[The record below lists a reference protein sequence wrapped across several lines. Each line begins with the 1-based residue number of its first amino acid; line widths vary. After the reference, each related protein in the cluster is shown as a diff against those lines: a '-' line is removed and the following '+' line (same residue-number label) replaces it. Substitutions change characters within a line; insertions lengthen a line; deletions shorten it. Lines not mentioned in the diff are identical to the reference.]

1 VHRLD
6 EMYPEHFT
14 SHIEISPHFQWQIND
29 LIEYLCGHRDIRREG
44 VLFLADGLSE
54 ADEQWLDGR
63 MIDWRVWNLDDV
75 D

>member
-1 VHRLD
+1 MHRLD

-14 SHIEISPHFQWQIND
+14 SHIEISPHFQWQIDD
-29 LIEYLCGHRDIRREG
+29 LIEYLCGHRNIRREG

-63 MIDWRVWNLDDV
+63 MIDWRVWNLERV